1 MITKREIIIAMKLHF
16 CLFYSI
22 VKISTVEIKAGFLF
36 AIHKMVNLSFLH
48 TLHVP
53 AGTDFNIS
61 RLLCHCHL
69 NVTLKMYTC

>member
-22 VKISTVEIKAGFLF
+22 VKIKISTVEIKARFLF

-48 TLHVP
+48 TLHVLILIYL
-53 AGTDFNIS
+53 DCYVI
-61 RLLCHCHL
+61 
-69 NVTLKMYTC
+69 VI

>member
-22 VKISTVEIKAGFLF
+22 VKIPTVEIKARFLF

-48 TLHVP
+48 TLHVLIFIYL
-53 AGTDFNIS
+53 DCYVI
-61 RLLCHCHL
+61 
-69 NVTLKMYTC
+69 VI

>member
-22 VKISTVEIKAGFLF
+22 VKISTVEIKARFLF
-36 AIHKMVNLSFLH
+36 AFSQNGEFEFSAHI
-48 TLHVP
+48 P
-53 AGTDFNIS
+53 CTDFNIS

-69 NVTLKMYTC
+69 NVTLEMYTC

>member
-22 VKISTVEIKAGFLF
+22 VKISTVEIKARFLF

-48 TLHVP
+48 TFYVLILIYLDCYV
-53 AGTDFNIS
+53 I
-61 RLLCHCHL
+61 
-69 NVTLKMYTC
+69 VI

>member
-22 VKISTVEIKAGFLF
+22 VKISTVEIKARFLF

-48 TLHVP
+48 TLHVLILIYL
-53 AGTDFNIS
+53 DCYVI
-61 RLLCHCHL
+61 
-69 NVTLKMYTC
+69 VI

>member
-22 VKISTVEIKAGFLF
+22 VKISTVEIKARFLF

-48 TLHVP
+48 TLHVLILIYLDCY
-53 AGTDFNIS
+53 AI
-61 RLLCHCHL
+61 
-69 NVTLKMYTC
+69 VI

>member
-22 VKISTVEIKAGFLF
+22 VKISTVEIKARFLF

-48 TLHVP
+48 CDIP
-53 AGTDFNIS
+53 CTDFNIS

-69 NVTLKMYTC
+69 NVTLEMYTC

>member
-22 VKISTVEIKAGFLF
+22 VKISTVEIKARFLF

-48 TLHVP
+48 TLHVL
-53 AGTDFNIS
+53 I
-61 RLLCHCHL
+61 L
-69 NVTLKMYTC
+69 MYLDCYVIVI

>member
-22 VKISTVEIKAGFLF
+22 VKISTVEIKARFLF

-48 TLHVP
+48 TLHVLILIYL
-53 AGTDFNIS
+53 DYYVI
-61 RLLCHCHL
+61 
-69 NVTLKMYTC
+69 VI

>member
-22 VKISTVEIKAGFLF
+22 VKISAVEIKARFLF

-48 TLHVP
+48 TLHVLILIYLHV
-53 AGTDFNIS
+53 DCYVI
-61 RLLCHCHL
+61 
-69 NVTLKMYTC
+69 VI

>member
-22 VKISTVEIKAGFLF
+22 VKISTVEIKARFLF

-48 TLHVP
+48 TLHVLIFIYL
-53 AGTDFNIS
+53 DCYVI
-61 RLLCHCHL
+61 
-69 NVTLKMYTC
+69 VI

>member
-22 VKISTVEIKAGFLF
+22 VKISTVEIKARFLF

-48 TLHVP
+48 TLHVLILIYL
-53 AGTDFNIS
+53 DCYVI
-61 RLLCHCHL
+61 
-69 NVTLKMYTC
+69 VIYM

>member
-22 VKISTVEIKAGFLF
+22 VKTSTVEIKARFLF

-48 TLHVP
+48 TLHVLILIYL
-53 AGTDFNIS
+53 DCYVI
-61 RLLCHCHL
+61 
-69 NVTLKMYTC
+69 VI